1 MRLLRPNQY
10 LEACGAILRV
20 VGTRMGNSDIA
31 SIRKKYRDTPEVTEM
46 ADAAEEMERLAKP
59 LVPEGPVY
67 DEIISEEG
75 PCFLYFMI
83 AYLNPE
89 TGAGP
94 QDMLKEFQ
102 KDSGM
107 TMVKSLLKEEQED
120 QLGEDSVSPAA
131 RILRSSLTGEEKSTV
146 LTFLLDEAV
155 VQQFVSVLEQVAE
168 AIIPVLEKSAALY
181 ESADRFFREED
192 AGRVLEERL
201 RVSCEECRDCIP
213 CLASFNGA
221 AMYVIEKE
229 VSALWVG
236 LLFFVIKAFDVG
248 PLDLQQTGER
258 LKLLGD
264 PTKLKI
270 LNILSKA
277 PSYQTELARQLSL
290 SVPTVNHH
298 LNALLQKGMVQ
309 AQADLESKRVWYS
322 IHPETVRNVLE
333 ETKRHLNL

>member
-20 VGTRMGNSDIA
+20 VGSRMGNSDIA
-31 SIRKKYRDTPEVTEM
+31 SIRKKYRDNPEVMKM
-46 ADAAEEMERLAKP
+46 ADAVEEMEQLAKP

-83 AYLNPE
+83 AYLKPE

-107 TMVKSLLKEEQED
+107 TMVKSLLKEEQEG
-120 QLGEDSVSPAA
+120 QEEDGASPAA
-131 RILRSSLTGEEKSTV
+131 RILRSSLTGEEKSAV

-155 VQQFVSVLEQVAE
+155 VKQFVSVLEQVAE
-168 AIIPVLEKSAALY
+168 AVGPVLKKSAALY
-181 ESADRFFREED
+181 ESAVRFFREED
-192 AGRVLEERL
+192 AGRILEERL
-201 RVSCEECRDCIP
+201 RVSCEECRDCVP

-229 VSALWVG
+229 VSVLWVG
-236 LLFFVIKAFDVG
+236 LLFFVIKVFDVG

-309 AQADLESKRVWYS
+309 AQAALESNRVWYS